1 MAARNDIAL
10 DIAYVKE
17 TSTRAL
23 VSTFFL
29 GFFFHARFSYYSI
42 PIAMVTAWDVWFV
55 NYQSILLSSGKE
67 IKKGGSNYSAKN
79 VELVVARWRC

>member
-23 VSTFFL
+23 VSTFFIWI
-29 GFFFHARFSYYSI
+29 FFFHARFSYYSI

-55 NYQSILLSSGKE
+55 DYQSILLSSGKE
-67 IKKGGSNYSAKN
+67 IKKGGSNYSAKK
-79 VELVVARWRC
+79 C